1 MDTNYWKRNK
11 ISRRGLMRGASVG
24 ALGLAGASLIG
35 CDTFGGG
42 GEGTKGGTLTS
53 APDIELSSTDPAF
66 FTSDAEAAIGWQ
78 AGENLVVK
86 QHDLTMTGAVAESWE
101 TEDQQEYIFNLRKNN
116 TFSNGDEVTA
126 ADVKFTFDRIFAL
139 EAPPTG
145 QLGSLD
151 PTKGGRTEVIDDHTV
166 KMTLDKPNA
175 FWVNTLSFY
184 QGKIVPQNDD
194 PTNWGIGK
202 YVGSGAYKMVSN
214 QPGEGTTFERRAD
227 YWGAD
232 NTYFDGIQF
241 TYLPEPESRIEALK
255 GGAIHQVNRL
265 TPASV
270 PEVDNSGVA
279 RASQATSASYM
290 TLAMNTL
297 IAPFNDQR
305 VRQALQAASNR
316 EQNVAKV
323 IEGLGAVA
331 NDHPIAPNDPHYD
344 SSVAIPEYDPKKAR
358 DLLAAAGYAD
368 GLEVPIVTMGAAMH
382 EEVALT
388 FQEYAREAGFNAR
401 IDKKPEDEYWS
412 KWWLNQEVQLC
423 TVNWNGRNP
432 DAALSI
438 VYHGD
443 APWNETYQK
452 DAKLDGLI
460 ERARG
465 EDLDARK
472 ETYSEV
478 QKHLVEQAYRVIPF
492 FVNTLMGVATN
503 VQNIEA
509 HPSRWPFLSRGWFE
523 EA

>member
-255 GGAIHQVNRL
+255 E
-265 TPASV
+265 S
-270 PEVDNSGVA
+270 
-279 RASQATSASYM
+279 
-290 TLAMNTL
+290 
-297 IAPFNDQR
+297 
-305 VRQALQAASNR
+305 
-316 EQNVAKV
+316 
-323 IEGLGAVA
+323 
-331 NDHPIAPNDPHYD
+331 
-344 SSVAIPEYDPKKAR
+344 
-358 DLLAAAGYAD
+358 
-368 GLEVPIVTMGAAMH
+368 
-382 EEVALT
+382 
-388 FQEYAREAGFNAR
+388 
-401 IDKKPEDEYWS
+401 
-412 KWWLNQEVQLC
+412 
-423 TVNWNGRNP
+423 
-432 DAALSI
+432 
-438 VYHGD
+438 
-443 APWNETYQK
+443 
-452 DAKLDGLI
+452 
-460 ERARG
+460 
-465 EDLDARK
+465 
-472 ETYSEV
+472 
-478 QKHLVEQAYRVIPF
+478 
-492 FVNTLMGVATN
+492 FVLWC
-503 VQNIEA
+503 
-509 HPSRWPFLSRGWFE
+509 P
-523 EA
+523 